1 MEDPQERFEEF
12 RRRHRST
19 PVERIIPALVLIAV
33 GALFFLSNLHIIY
46 FQDIWRFWPL
56 ILIAVGLAKLVDA
69 ADGGNITAG
78 VILLAVGGL
87 FLAGN
92 FGFLY
97 LSWNTFWPLI
107 LIGLGL
113 LMLFDR
119 AKIGVI
125 GPNWQRRYTQ
135 GFMRESAVFGGG
147 KRQAGHQDF
156 RGGKMDAVFGG
167 FEIDLRDAFMTA
179 DTAVLEINAVF
190 GGAEVKIPRTWMAV
204 VQGTGVFGA
213 FTDSSTPPHPAEVP
227 NPKRLI
233 VRGSA
238 VFGGVE
244 VKN

>member
-1 MEDPQERFEEF
+1 MDPQEKFNPAAG
-12 RRRHRST
+12 RHSN
-19 PVERIIPALVLIAV
+19 PAERMIPALVLIAV

-46 FQDIWRFWPL
+46 FQDIWRFWPVV
-56 ILIAVGLAKLVDA
+56 LIAVGLAKLVDS
-69 ADGGNITAG
+69 ADGGSVACG

-92 FGFLY
+92 FGYLY
-97 LSWNTFWPLI
+97 LTWRTFWPLI

-119 AKIGVI
+119 TTLLTGYRCK
-125 GPNWQRRYTQ
+125 WQRAYTA

-147 KRQAGHQDF
+147 KRQLGHQDF
-156 RGGKMDAVFGG
+156 QGGKMDAVFGG

-179 DTAVLEINAVF
+179 DSVVLEINAVF